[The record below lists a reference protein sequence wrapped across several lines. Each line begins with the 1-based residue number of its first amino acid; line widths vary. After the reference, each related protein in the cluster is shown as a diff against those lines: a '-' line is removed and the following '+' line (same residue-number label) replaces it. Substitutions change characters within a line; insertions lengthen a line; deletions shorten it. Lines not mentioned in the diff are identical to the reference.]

1 MMSDTWRTHYRGF
14 YIMALFRHL
23 IGKTK
28 DNYEITVRID
38 GALLSYSTVTLPR
51 FLNTSEL
58 CFSKMFIK

>member
-1 MMSDTWRTHYRGF
+1 
-14 YIMALFRHL
+14 MALFRHL